1 MTSKDDTM
9 EAYGVDGHAMSLS
22 LPAKAWVAKG
32 DQACP
37 CCGSPLTG
45 DCAIAADE
53 SEAWLRSYIGK
64 KYVCGSVFVFS
75 TVKRG
80 LLVLMYNTPPV
91 CRELKDE
98 SEDSI

>member
-9 EAYGVDGHAMSLS
+9 EAYVDGHAVSLS
-22 LPAKAWVAKG
+22 LPVKAWVAKG

-45 DCAIAADE
+45 DCAIAASHVGED
-53 SEAWLRSYIGK
+53 WLRSYTGK
-64 KYVCGSVFVFS
+64 KYGCGSVFVFS

-91 CRELKDE
+91 CMELEDE

>member
-64 KYVCGSVFVFS
+64 KYGCGSVFVFS

-80 LLVLMYNTPPV
+80 LLVLMYHTPPV
-91 CRELKDE
+91 CRELRDE